1 MENENKFI
9 ENEVTQANADEIIT
23 EEEGS
28 ETEKNEIKVEASGMT
43 AEGIGTGG
51 HEYPSHENEYEGK
64 TPKDVKRG
72 EFKEW
77 MKSIIIAAFL
87 AVIIMQLIVPTV
99 VREHSMEPSF
109 YGGDYIIVSKISY
122 KIADPKRGD
131 VIIFKSDIP
140 INNEDP
146 SGNKKI
152 LIKRV
157 IGLPGDIINIQDNE
171 VNVNGKVLNE
181 PYINDGGT
189 PGYVKDYTVP
199 KGEYFVM
206 GDNRTVSVDS
216 RRSEVGPVD
225 RNRIVGKAI
234 VRLYPFNSIE
244 IIK

>member
-1 MENENKFI
+1 MEKDNKS
-9 ENEVTQANADEIIT
+9 TEI
-23 EEEGS
+23 S
-28 ETEKNEIKVEASGMT
+28 EMTNKGESKIEKNQD
-43 AEGIGTGG
+43 AEYGNSMRDS
-51 HEYPSHENEYEGK
+51 EPVAK

-99 VREHSMEPSF
+99 VKEHSMEPSF
-109 YGGDYIIVSKISY
+109 YGGDYLIVSKISY
-122 KIADPKRGD
+122 KIGDPKRGD

-140 INNEDP
+140 LSNEDP
-146 SGNKKI
+146 NGSKKL

-157 IGLPGDIINIQDNE
+157 IGLPGDVINIHDYK
-171 VNVNGKVLNE
+171 VFVNGEELNE

-189 PGYVKDYTVP
+189 PGDVRDYTVP

-206 GDNRTVSVDS
+206 GDNRTVSIDS

-225 RNRIVGKAI
+225 KDRIVGKAI
-234 VRLYPFNSIE
+234 VRLYPFDRIGVV
-244 IIK
+244 K